1 MGHQSSTVTHITDDS
16 HQITSLCIMAWKDT
30 QLYSVVTFTCPY
42 CHEGEFFVSHPYDL
56 SRAGD
61 LHECCPRCGR
71 KYSIEPGFY
80 YGAMYVAY
88 AIGVATCVSMW
99 VAITV
104 LRPAMG
110 VLGQILTISGVMIL
124 GTPLFYALSK
134 IIWANMFLP
143 YKGKASR
150 ESDR

>member
-1 MGHQSSTVTHITDDS
+1 MTHITDIIERNGS
-16 HQITSLCIMAWKDT
+16 ICTMAWKDT
-30 QLYSVVTFTCPY
+30 QLYSIVTFTCPY
-42 CHEGEFFVSHPYDL
+42 CHEGKFFVSHPYDL
-56 SRAGD
+56 SRVGD
-61 LHECCPRCGR
+61 MHESCPNCGR

-88 AIGVATCVSMW
+88 AIGVAVCVSTW
-99 VAITV
+99 VAIMV
-104 LRPAMG
+104 LRPSMG
-110 VLGQILTISGVMIL
+110 IIAQILTISGVMIL